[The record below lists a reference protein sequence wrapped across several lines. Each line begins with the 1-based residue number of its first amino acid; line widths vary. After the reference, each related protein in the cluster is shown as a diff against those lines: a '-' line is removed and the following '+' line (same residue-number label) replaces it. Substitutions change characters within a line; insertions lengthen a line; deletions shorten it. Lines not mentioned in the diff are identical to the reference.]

1 MGEPAVGTCNETAD
15 LTGGIATCDG
25 TANLTGGSDDFF
37 MPEKMEK
44 INQRKRLIDRERI
57 SNQKSWRSTVSGFH
71 HRDLKLEKLDI
82 RGRYR

>member
-44 INQRKRLIDRERI
+44 MKSEEEIDRQRAYI
-57 SNQKSWRSTVSGFH
+57 
-71 HRDLKLEKLDI
+71 
-82 RGRYR
+82 